1 MEVDTDLLDRRTH
14 RYRDWVDADDS
25 DGEEGDAAAA
35 VVVVV
40 VAPDAMRVPMVVVRN
55 VSHRSE

>member
-1 MEVDTDLLDRRTH
+1 MDLLGRRTH

-40 VAPDAMRVPMVVVRN
+40 APDAMRVPMVVVRN
-55 VSHRSE
+55 VSHQSE

>member
-1 MEVDTDLLDRRTH
+1 MDLLGRRTH